1 MKNDALGDRMK
12 EFYEDRTRIKLPRRT
27 FTIIRIDG
35 KAFHTYTKGLQR
47 PFDDGL
53 IEDMN
58 ATTAYLCKNIQGA
71 KFGYVQSDEISLVLT
86 DFDDLGTHA
95 WFDNNLQKMV
105 SVAAS
110 MATSE
115 FNRLRMMR
123 FMEDSII
130 VLEPED
136 IKKFKMAEFDARAFQ
151 IPFIDEVEN
160 YFIWRQQDAVRNSI
174 SSVAQSLYST
184 KELHGVKTDQM
195 QELIFEK
202 GINWNDYDFRK
213 KRGAVIGKVEKVLTK
228 RSNHYEPNTSY
239 VPSEHTFTRNVWE
252 VIETPIFTQD
262 RFFIKGLL
270 SNSKGNID
278 VEQSKVPYSPKIG
291 DWVYYPVD
299 AAPFIVNGIRKDE
312 VEIYGD
318 WSGGTNN
325 AIVAGWVKIEEIQP
339 YDESK
344 VTYYDKKGKVIT
356 KKRWDDEV

>member
-27 FTIIRIDG
+27 YTIIRIDG
-35 KAFHTYTKGLQR
+35 KAFHTYTKGLTR
-47 PFDDGL
+47 PFDEGL

-123 FMEDSII
+123 MMRNSQIF
-130 VLEPED
+130 LEPEH
-136 IKKFKMAEFDARAFQ
+136 IKAMRMAEFDARAFQ

-184 KELHGVKTDQM
+184 KELHGVKTDGM
-195 QELIFEK
+195 QELIFQK
-202 GINWNDYDFRK
+202 GINWNDYDFRL
-213 KRGAVIGKVEKVLTK
+213 KRGAVIGKVEVTAT
-228 RSNHYEPNTSY
+228 NDNG
-239 VPSEHTFTRNVWE
+239 TFTRNKWQV
-252 VIETPIFTQD
+252 VETPTFTKD
-262 RFFIKGLL
+262 RFFIRGLI
-270 SNSKGNID
+270 NPSKNID
-278 VEQSKVPYSPKIG
+278 
-291 DWVYYPVD
+291 
-299 AAPFIVNGIRKDE
+299 NDE
-312 VEIYGD
+312 V
-318 WSGGTNN
+318 
-325 AIVAGWVKIEEIQP
+325 
-339 YDESK
+339 
-344 VTYYDKKGKVIT
+344 
-356 KKRWDDEV
+356 

>member
-47 PFDDGL
+47 PFDQGL

-58 ATTAYLCKNIQGA
+58 ATTAYLCKNIQGV

-110 MATSE
+110 MATAE
-115 FNRLRMMR
+115 FNKLRLVRY
-123 FMEDSII
+123 MEDSMIF
-130 VLEPED
+130 LEPED
-136 IKKFKMAEFDARAFQ
+136 IGKFKMAEFDARAFQ
-151 IPFIDEVEN
+151 IPFIDEVKN

-195 QELIFEK
+195 QELIFQK
-202 GINWNDYDFRK
+202 GINWNDYDFRM
-213 KRGAVIGKVEKVLTK
+213 KRGAVIGKVEKILTK
-228 RSNHYEPNTSY
+228 RSNHYDSNTSY
-239 VPSEHTFTRNVWE
+239 IPSEHTFTRNVWE
-252 VIETPIFTQD
+252 VIDTPIFTQD
-262 RFFIKGLL
+262 PFFLAGLL
-270 SNSKGNID
+270 SNHKGNAD
-278 VEQSKVPYSPKIG
+278 VETC
-291 DWVYYPVD
+291 
-299 AAPFIVNGIRKDE
+299 DE
-312 VEIYGD
+312 
-318 WSGGTNN
+318 NN
-325 AIVAGWVKIEEIQP
+325 VK
-339 YDESK
+339 
-344 VTYYDKKGKVIT
+344 YYDKHGKLIT
-356 KKRWDDEV
+356 KNK

>member
-27 FTIIRIDG
+27 YTIIRIDG

-110 MATSE
+110 MATNK
-115 FNRLRMMR
+115 FNELRTRR
-123 FMEDSII
+123 FMEVQLNMGLNEQTKENI
-130 VLEPED
+130 LGW
-136 IKKFKMAEFDARAFQ
+136 FKRDHGAEFDARAFQ

-184 KELHGVKTDQM
+184 KELHGVKTDGM
-195 QELIFEK
+195 QELIFQK

-213 KRGAVIGKVEKVLTK
+213 KRGAVIRKVETTSI
-228 RSNHYEPNTSY
+228 RTMQGPN
-239 VPSEHTFTRNVWE
+239 EE
-252 VIETPIFTQD
+252 VIETEFTRNKWQVVETPTFTQD
-262 RFFIKGLL
+262 RFFIRGIL
-270 SNSKGNID
+270 NPSKNID
-278 VEQSKVPYSPKIG
+278 VEQFPAPYSPKLG
-291 DWVYYPVD
+291 DLVYYPVD
-299 AAPFIVNGIRKDE
+299 AASFKVVGLREN
-312 VEIYGD
+312 EIEIEGD
-318 WSGGTNN
+318 WSGGTHN
-325 AIVAGWVKIEEIQP
+325 VCQKGWVKTTEVKL
-339 YDESK
+339 YDETK
-344 VTYYDKKGKVIT
+344 VTKYDRQGKVIT
-356 KKRWDDEV
+356 KL

>member
-1 MKNDALGDRMK
+1 MFLLKGFKQNKSILYNTHNQHPTNGGCTNPYIMKNDALGDRMK

-27 FTIIRIDG
+27 YTIIRIDG

-58 ATTAYLCKNIQGA
+58 ATTTYLCKNIQGA

-86 DFDDLGTHA
+86 DFDELGTHA

-115 FNRLRMMR
+115 FNRLRLIRACNNSMGDYI
-123 FMEDSII
+123 ENLLTENEIQ
-130 VLEPED
+130 
-136 IKKFKMAEFDARAFQ
+136 KFRMAEFDARAFQ

-184 KELHGVKTDQM
+184 KELHGVKTDGM
-195 QELIFEK
+195 QELIFQK

-213 KRGAVIGKVEKVLTK
+213 KRGAVIAKVETTLIKTIQG
-228 RSNHYEPNTSY
+228 PN
-239 VPSEHTFTRNVWE
+239 EE
-252 VIETPIFTQD
+252 VIETEFTRNKWQVVETPTFTQD
-262 RFFIKGLL
+262 REFIKGLL
-270 SNSKGNID
+270 KTLT
-278 VEQSKVPYSPKIG
+278 KI
-291 DWVYYPVD
+291 
-299 AAPFIVNGIRKDE
+299 
-312 VEIYGD
+312 
-318 WSGGTNN
+318 
-325 AIVAGWVKIEEIQP
+325 
-339 YDESK
+339 
-344 VTYYDKKGKVIT
+344 
-356 KKRWDDEV
+356 

>member
-35 KAFHTYTKGLQR
+35 KAFHTYTKGLKR

-110 MATSE
+110 MATAE
-115 FNRLRMMR
+115 FNKLRLNR
-123 FMEDSII
+123 FMEDTMI
-130 VLEPED
+130 VVEPED
-136 IKKFKMAEFDARAFQ
+136 IGKFKMAEFDARAFQ
-151 IPFIDEVEN
+151 IPFIDEVKN

-195 QELIFEK
+195 QELIFQK
-202 GINWNDYDFRK
+202 GINWNDCDFRK
-213 KRGAVIGKVEKVLTK
+213 KRGAVIGKVEVTTT
-228 RSNHYEPNTSY
+228 NANG
-239 VPSEHTFTRNVWE
+239 TFTRNKWQE
-252 VIETPIFTQD
+252 IHTPIFTQD
-262 RFFIKGLL
+262 PFFLSGLL

-278 VEQSKVPYSPKIG
+278 VEQSTVPYSPKIG
-291 DWVYYPVD
+291 DLVYYPVD
-299 AAPFIVNGIRKDE
+299 AAPFTVIGIRKDE
-312 VEIYGD
+312 VEISGD
-318 WSGGTNN
+318 WSGGTHN
-325 AIVAGWVKIEEIQP
+325 VKQSSWVKIEEIQP

-344 VTYYDKKGKVIT
+344 VTYYDKNGKVIT
-356 KKRWDDEV
+356 KKRWNDEV

>member
-47 PFDDGL
+47 PFDQGL

-58 ATTAYLCKNIQGA
+58 TTTAYLCKNIQGV

-86 DFDDLGTHA
+86 DFDELGTHA

-115 FNRLRMMR
+115 FNKLRLMR
-123 FMEDSII
+123 YMEDSMIF
-130 VLEPED
+130 LEPED
-136 IKKFKMAEFDARAFQ
+136 IGKFKMAEFDARAFQ
-151 IPFIDEVEN
+151 IPFIDEVKN

-195 QELIFEK
+195 QELIFQK
-202 GINWNDYDFRK
+202 GINWNDYDFRM
-213 KRGAVIGKVEKVLTK
+213 KRGAVIGKVEKVFIK
-228 RSNHYEPNTSY
+228 RSNHYDPNTSY
-239 VPSEHTFTRNVWE
+239 IPSEHTFTRNVWE
-252 VIETPIFTQD
+252 VIETPTFTQD
-262 RFFIKGLL
+262 PFFLAGLL
-270 SNSKGNID
+270 SNHKGNAD
-278 VEQSKVPYSPKIG
+278 VEHTKVPYSPKVG
-291 DWVYYPVD
+291 DLVYYPVD

-325 AIVAGWVKIEEIQP
+325 AIGAGWVKLAEIEP

-344 VTYYDKKGKVIT
+344 VTYYDKQGKVIN
-356 KKRWDDEV
+356 KKKME